1 MNSFLI
7 LIPAFLLYLAL
18 IYWLVLRFNFKQIWN
33 GALNEPLENNQTTK
47 PTTLTHVV
55 KRTLDFLLIFSLIIV
70 SIVPIV
76 VVVMAISQSQS
87 HTWGID
93 IGVFSG
99 FMIDLN
105 QIVGIDVT
113 GIRKP
118 EFSGKTII
126 NIDTSNLYAW
136 YLFIIISEL
145 SAFIG
150 IYVLIQLRAIVMS
163 LQNGVSFTQ
172 DNSQRIKKIGIVVI
186 AWNILHPLMQY
197 FAWGSVIKDISFS
210 SQGFILYPAFEVNI
224 MGLIIGSMLIL
235 LSKMLQEAADMKQE
249 QELTI

>member
-7 LIPAFLLYLAL
+7 VVPALLLYLAL
-18 IYWLVLRFNFKQIWN
+18 LYWLVLRFNFKDIWKGSKKN
-33 GALNEPLENNQTTK
+33 NETIK
-47 PTTLTHVV
+47 SMTLTRIV
-55 KRTLDFLLIFSLIIV
+55 KRTLDLLLILSLFIV
-70 SIVPIV
+70 TIVPII
-76 VVVMAISQSQS
+76 VVVMAISQSQEPA
-87 HTWGID
+87 WGID

-105 QIVGIDVT
+105 QIIGIDAT

-136 YLFIIISEL
+136 YLFAIVSEL
-145 SAFIG
+145 SALIG

-163 LQNGVSFTQ
+163 FQNGVPFTQ
-172 DNSQRIKKIGIVVI
+172 VNSQRIKNIGLVVI
-186 AWNILHPLMQY
+186 AWNILHPFLQY
-197 FAWGSVIKDISFS
+197 FAWGSVIKDISFNT
-210 SQGFILYPAFEVNI
+210 QGLLFYPAFEVNV
-224 MGLIIGSMLIL
+224 MGLMIGSMLIL
-235 LSKMLQEAADMKQE
+235 LSKMLQEAADMKKE